1 MKNLLFN
8 VGKGAIRVIGTSW
21 AVGLFCGITM
31 GCIAKGTVS
40 YSFRSDAN
48 KEEKTD
54 SKDTT
59 EE

>member
-21 AVGLFCGITM
+21 AVGLFCGVTI
-31 GCIAKGTVS
+31 GCIAEGKVI
-40 YSFRSDAN
+40 YSFKSDAN
-48 KEEKTD
+48 KEED
-54 SKDTT
+54 SKETT